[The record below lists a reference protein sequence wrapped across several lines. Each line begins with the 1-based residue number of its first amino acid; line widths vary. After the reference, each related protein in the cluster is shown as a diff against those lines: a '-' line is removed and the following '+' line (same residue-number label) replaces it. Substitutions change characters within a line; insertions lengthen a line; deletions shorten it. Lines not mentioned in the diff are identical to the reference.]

1 MDQREVWNALA
12 PEWKRLRSRPNGDAA
27 RFIEGCNGLILDV
40 GCGTGR
46 NLIKG
51 RRYVAFDFAKNQVAY
66 AKEKA
71 KNEEIDAVL
80 SIAGASD
87 MPFLDETF
95 DAVLASNM
103 LHTMRTEDREKC
115 LKEIARV
122 MKPNAIAFIS
132 VWNKRQPRF
141 FMKPKD
147 NMIPWKVGNTSVM
160 RYYYFFT
167 QNELKKTVERCG
179 LKVVSIFGSRKRAL
193 KLFPVDIIAIAQKRG
208 YPSGQRG

>member
-167 QNELKKTVERCG
+167 RNELRKTVERCG

-193 KLFPVDIIAIAQKRG
+193 KLFPVD
-208 YPSGQRG
+208 